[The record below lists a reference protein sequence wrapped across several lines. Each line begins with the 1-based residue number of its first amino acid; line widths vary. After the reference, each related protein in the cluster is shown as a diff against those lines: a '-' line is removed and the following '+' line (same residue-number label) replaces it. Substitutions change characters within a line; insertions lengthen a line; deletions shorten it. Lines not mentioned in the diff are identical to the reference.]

1 MLKNAD
7 FLSAMAKIAA
17 FFVGQLRSSVPNE
30 PVDLADR
37 AGDWTKSG
45 KVLHW
50 TRFAIGLLP
59 PVIKGVMSEIQFCDE
74 CQAYAALSL
83 LRDEPESE
91 IAKCFAAP
99 VGLRG
104 TRLID
109 SHLWRFPL
117 TQGNFFQGTEN
128 LTDVLEVVCYSPI
141 GMLQRLGKGTN
152 LLPK

>member
-1 MLKNAD
+1 
-7 FLSAMAKIAA
+7 
-17 FFVGQLRSSVPNE
+17 
-30 PVDLADR
+30 
-37 AGDWTKSG
+37 
-45 KVLHW
+45 
-50 TRFAIGLLP
+50 
-59 PVIKGVMSEIQFCDE
+59 MSEIQFCDE

-128 LTDVLEVVCYSPI
+128 LTDLLEVVCYSPI

>member
-30 PVDLADR
+30 TVDLADR

-59 PVIKGVMSEIQFCDE
+59 PVIEGVMSEIEFCDE
-74 CQAYAALSL
+74 RQAYAALSL
-83 LRDEPESE
+83 LLDESTNRKLRSALPH
-91 IAKCFAAP
+91 P
-99 VGLRG
+99 VACVERG
-104 TRLID
+104 SLTRTFGGF
-109 SHLWRFPL
+109 R
-117 TQGNFFQGTEN
+117 
-128 LTDVLEVVCYSPI
+128 
-141 GMLQRLGKGTN
+141 
-152 LLPK
+152 